1 MSNNK
6 AKINKELFIPV
17 VNNIRS
23 KRYDE
28 ALSLLDQLLNE
39 NQDKNIIHKLKA
51 SVYLKKKEWKKSLT
65 CYEKIENG
73 ENNHEITN
81 NIGVALYNLGKLSEA
96 SNKFK
101 ASINLNNSYLPAFE
115 NLVLA
120 YELLGK
126 YELCLKF
133 INQALKIDP
142 HNKKIIK
149 SLVDIFN
156 YYDPE
161 EKKNSIVNTNYE
173 ISKLNSIIKKNK
185 IIENSLLKNIFEKSE
200 EILKVNNI
208 KFGYPQTQI
217 LKMNTKDLNCK
228 RHLNIFSTRKIIS
241 KFCFSCYKVQ
251 ITLECILDLLKLYF
265 YFNNLY
271 LKENNIRKCVIELRK
286 NVSGNYKG
294 YIFTRSTKE
303 SEEIIKLLKNDSID
317 KEINIEKIE
326 IKHGCTEY
334 YEEYPLFKK
343 TDRDMTNEIYQD
355 KWTDIEKEFDEKNLI
370 KEISEEKIINKTINK
385 FNLPDYLIIKNWL
398 IYAKTIGDLSYQ
410 KVFKSEVQDN
420 KLSGSQKKLISQRKM
435 NSLN

>member
-6 AKINKELFIPV
+6 SIINKELFIPV
-17 VNNIRS
+17 VNNIRG

-28 ALSLLDQLLNE
+28 ALSLLDQLLHQ
-39 NQDKNIIHKLKA
+39 NQDENIIHKLKA
-51 SVYLKKKEWKKSLT
+51 SVYLKKREWEKSLF
-65 CYEKIENG
+65 CYKKIENG
-73 ENNHEITN
+73 ESDYEINN
-81 NIGVALYNLGKLSEA
+81 NIGVALYNLGKLLEA
-96 SNKFK
+96 SDKFR
-101 ASINLNNSYLPAFE
+101 ASIDINNTYLPAFE
-115 NLVLA
+115 NLVLV

-126 YELCLKF
+126 YELCLKL

-156 YYDPE
+156 YYNPE

-173 ISKLNSIIKKNK
+173 ISKLNLFVKKNK
-185 IIENSLLKNIFEKSE
+185 IIENSILKNIFEKTE
-200 EILKVNNI
+200 EILKINNI
-208 KFGYPQTQI
+208 KFGYPKTQI

-228 RHLNIFSTRKIIS
+228 RHLNIFSTKKIIS

-271 LKENNIRKCVIELRK
+271 LKENNIRKCIIELRK

-294 YIFTRSTKE
+294 YIFTRSIKE
-303 SEEIIKLLKNDSID
+303 SEEIIELLKNDSID
-317 KEINIEKIE
+317 KEISIKKIE

-343 TDRDMTNEIYQD
+343 IDKDMINEIYQD
-355 KWTDIEKEFDEKNLI
+355 KWIDIEKEFDEKNLI
-370 KEISEEKIINKTINK
+370 KEINKEKKINKTLNK
-385 FNLPDYLIIKNWL
+385 FNLTDYLIIKNWL

-410 KVFKSEVQDN
+410 KVFKSEIEDY
-420 KLSGSQKKLISQRKM
+420 KLSASQKELISQRKI
-435 NSLN
+435 N

>member
-1 MSNNK
+1 MNNNK
-6 AKINKELFIPV
+6 PRINKELFIPV
-17 VNNIRS
+17 VNNIRG

-28 ALSLLDQLLNE
+28 ALSLLDQLLHQ
-39 NQDKNIIHKLKA
+39 NQDENIIHKLKA
-51 SVYLKKKEWKKSLT
+51 SVYLKKREWEKSLF
-65 CYEKIENG
+65 CYKKIENG
-73 ENNHEITN
+73 ESDYEINN
-81 NIGVALYNLGKLSEA
+81 NIGVALYNLGKLLEA
-96 SNKFK
+96 SDKFR
-101 ASINLNNSYLPAFE
+101 ASIDINNTYLPAFE
-115 NLVLA
+115 NLVLV

-126 YELCLKF
+126 YELCLKL

-156 YYDPE
+156 YYNPE

-173 ISKLNSIIKKNK
+173 ISKLNLFVKKNK
-185 IIENSLLKNIFEKSE
+185 IIENSILKNIFEKTE
-200 EILKVNNI
+200 EILKINNI
-208 KFGYPQTQI
+208 KFGYPKTQI

-228 RHLNIFSTRKIIS
+228 RHLNIFSTKKIIS

-271 LKENNIRKCVIELRK
+271 LKENNIRKCIIELRK

-294 YIFTRSTKE
+294 YIFTRSIKE
-303 SEEIIKLLKNDSID
+303 SEEIIELLKNDSID
-317 KEINIEKIE
+317 KEISIKKIE

-343 TDRDMTNEIYQD
+343 IDKDMINEIYQD
-355 KWTDIEKEFDEKNLI
+355 KWIDIEKEFDEKNLI
-370 KEISEEKIINKTINK
+370 KEINKEKKINKTLNK
-385 FNLPDYLIIKNWL
+385 FNLTDYLIIKNWL

-410 KVFKSEVQDN
+410 KVFKSEIEDY
-420 KLSGSQKKLISQRKM
+420 KLSASQKELISQRKI
-435 NSLN
+435 N